1 MADDLVQRAP
11 TAVGVDER
19 VGDRRAG
26 RNPVVRGDRT
36 RSRDWRGAGPACL
49 VLVAALLS
57 GACGGGSAS
66 PAATPVTVEAPADTP
81 PPITSAESTGATT
94 VPSVKEEVAVAY
106 AAYWTAWVAANN
118 PPDPDHPALALAADG
133 PALVWSRDQIA
144 QRRAIGIVMRMASV
158 PLYRHV
164 VTGIAVDGDEAVVAD
179 CSIDDAVLVSRDSG
193 AVLNDAV
200 ESRRIT
206 ASVVRGESGW
216 RVRTWEVVEA
226 WEGVDGCAR

>member
-26 RNPVVRGDRT
+26 RGPVVPGDRT
-36 RSRDWRGAGPACL
+36 RSRDWRVAGPACL
-49 VLVAALLS
+49 VLVVALLS

-81 PPITSAESTGATT
+81 PPSTSEQPITMGS
-94 VPSVKEEVAVAY
+94 SVEEEVAAAY

-179 CSIDDAVLVSRDSG
+179 CSIDDAVLASRDSG